1 MAKRPLENLL
11 NTTIETIMEG
21 IEHKPWTAFI
31 NNAVAFT
38 GVMLNNQQLII
49 EVREVKNNPQY
60 LLDIEAGIINRF
72 GKKYK
77 SDLVALIFKHVW
89 GALIYNISTI
99 VAIVE
104 EVQEWEQNKKGPV
117 RD

>member
-1 MAKRPLENLL
+1 MAKKPLEKLL
-11 NTTIETIMEG
+11 NVTIETIMEG

-60 LLDIEAGIINRF
+60 LLDIETKIITKF
-72 GKKYK
+72 GNKYE
-77 SDLVALIFKHVW
+77 SELVALIFKHVW

-104 EVQEWEQNKKGPV
+104 EVKEWEKHKNNEANG
-117 RD
+117 